1 MNVRL
6 KKLQSETIRLIQ
18 NGDASGSQDQGTTPV
33 GSSLSRFNF
42 KERLMSPENVSG
54 LVSPTANGG
63 GSAGGVQ
70 EVIQLIQKRKISGL
84 GGLGSPNNG

>member
-1 MNVRL
+1 
-6 KKLQSETIRLIQ
+6 
-18 NGDASGSQDQGTTPV
+18 
-33 GSSLSRFNF
+33 
-42 KERLMSPENVSG
+42 MSPENSSG

-70 EVIQLIQKRKISGL
+70 EVIQLIQQRKMSGL